1 MLPTSNSMVT
11 LLGSR
16 AKGQM
21 RVALIVVYGAV
32 HQAVGAQVLEAGNLI
47 VEPPRRPRRRRT
59 RRRRTRGE
67 HAVRRRV
74 QVRARKPSNSSSA
87 TGSSSCPASRGSA
100 CGSVTMARAIATR
113 YRSPLESWRGRRSR
127 RRSMLTFARRLPHP
141 PDAVGT
147 SPVRL

>member
-1 MLPTSNSMVT
+1 MVT

-16 AKGQM
+16 AKGQT

-47 VEPPRRPRRRRT
+47 VEPPRR
-59 RRRRTRGE
+59 TRGE

-74 QVRARKPSNSSSA
+74 QVRGRKPSNSSSA

-113 YRSPLESWRGRRSR
+113 YRSPLESWRGRRSSR
-127 RRSMLTFARRLPHP
+127 WSMLPFACCLPHP
-141 PDAVGT
+141 LDAVGT
-147 SPVRL
+147 SPVRH